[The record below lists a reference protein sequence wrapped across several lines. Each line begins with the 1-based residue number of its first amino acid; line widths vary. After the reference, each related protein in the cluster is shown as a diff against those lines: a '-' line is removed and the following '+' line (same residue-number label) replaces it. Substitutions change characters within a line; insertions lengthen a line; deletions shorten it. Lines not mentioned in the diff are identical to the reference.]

1 MDDID
6 GKSTE
11 KQPELFNQS
20 YKAIITPLLIYGL
33 HTHTH
38 THANTRA
45 LEVISRN
52 QARAWFK
59 NAIAK

>member
-20 YKAIITPLLIYGL
+20 YKAKITPLLIYGL

-38 THANTRA
+38 TRANTHT

-52 QARAWFK
+52 QVCAWFK